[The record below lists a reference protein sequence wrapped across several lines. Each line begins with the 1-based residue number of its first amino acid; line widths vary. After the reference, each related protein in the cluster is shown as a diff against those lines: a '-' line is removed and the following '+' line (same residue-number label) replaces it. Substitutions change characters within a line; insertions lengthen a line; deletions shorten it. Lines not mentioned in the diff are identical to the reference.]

1 MTFFE
6 RYLKYVENTEPPVRF
21 HEWTAL
27 SCVGAMASKRV
38 YLSMGAYPV
47 TPTQLIVL
55 VSASALARKSSALN
69 LGYKL
74 VTEALALC
82 REKDL
87 DIGLPV
93 AVNKITPAALLS
105 LMGGTTE
112 NLGDISLGSLKAGHS
127 RPVYLCADELGNF
140 LPDSQQGTDLC
151 ALITELYTWD
161 SKGAWTNITKTQG
174 TDSIQQPCLNMLA
187 CVQPKLLIN
196 SVSESL
202 FSQGFVG
209 RCLYIYEE
217 KPTVRI
223 PFPTLDES
231 LHDDLVK
238 DLARITLLEGEAQL
252 SFEAR
257 QWYVD
262 WYMALEDVDNDE
274 SGFVGRKQTHL
285 LKGAL
290 NRCLARHELIVQKK
304 DLEDSH
310 QALTKVAE
318 DLPTLFRFVRRSD
331 EREGLRIVEGTIQ
344 GRGAEGISTT
354 DFRNEIIHFMKY
366 SQAEELLE
374 DLQHAKKIFK
384 SQSKPKGRGRPKSN
398 WIHMDFFEAQPE
410 D

>member
-82 REKDL
+82 REKNL
-87 DIGLPV
+87 DIGLPI

-105 LMGGTTE
+105 LMSGTTE

-217 KPTVRI
+217 KPAVRI

-231 LHDDLVK
+231 LYSDLVK
-238 DLARITLLEGEAQL
+238 DLARITLL
-252 SFEAR
+252 
-257 QWYVD
+257 
-262 WYMALEDVDNDE
+262 
-274 SGFVGRKQTHL
+274 
-285 LKGAL
+285 
-290 NRCLARHELIVQKK
+290 

-310 QALTKVAE
+310 QALIKVAE
-318 DLPTLFRFVRRSD
+318 DLPTLFRFVRRTD

-344 GRGAEGISTT
+344 GRGAKGLSTT

-410 D
+410 N